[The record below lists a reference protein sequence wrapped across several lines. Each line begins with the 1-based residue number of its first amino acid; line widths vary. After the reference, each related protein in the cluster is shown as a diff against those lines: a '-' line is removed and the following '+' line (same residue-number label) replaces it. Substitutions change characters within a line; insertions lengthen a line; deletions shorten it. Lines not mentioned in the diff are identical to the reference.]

1 MTHVVI
7 IGAYGSAGAAVAGDL
22 VEADDIELTLIDN
35 GEPGG
40 GLCIL
45 RGCMPSKE
53 VLSAGAHRFQAR
65 HDERLVGDVPEVD
78 LEAVV
83 ERKDDHVLTG
93 PGTAETPSTRWPNAT
108 T

>member
-22 VEADDIELTLIDN
+22 VEEEDIELTLVDN

-53 VLSAGAHRFQAR
+53 VLSAGA
-65 HDERLVGDVPEVD
+65 
-78 LEAVV
+78 
-83 ERKDDHVLTG
+83 
-93 PGTAETPSTRWPNAT
+93 TASRRAT
-108 T
+108 TNGSSVTCRG